1 MNTNTAPDLLLRFV
15 PTPHVFS
22 FCRDDVHL
30 RIETNDLNIALAVR
44 KFCMLPSK
52 GEQQTVLLWKFIRDR
67 MAPPGDMELTT
78 RAIAFQNI
86 SNRLTTLSDGPLR
99 TLLLDTGTMIT
110 FDRERHEILGFL
122 APEVTAEQ
130 LVMTLIPLLI
140 DGGVEGQGKGKLV

>member
-78 RAIAFQNI
+78 
-86 SNRLTTLSDGPLR
+86 LSDGPLR